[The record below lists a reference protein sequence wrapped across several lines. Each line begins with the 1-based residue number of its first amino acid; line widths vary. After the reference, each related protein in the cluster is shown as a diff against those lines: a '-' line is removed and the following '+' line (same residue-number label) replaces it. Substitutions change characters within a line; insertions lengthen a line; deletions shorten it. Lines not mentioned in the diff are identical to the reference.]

1 MHQIRCVLKRRS
13 YIIKKYLALSTLT
26 IYLFISLAY
35 IFFLPKYTLAN
46 QDAQNHTAVVSL
58 KAFCADILHRPTDS
72 HSLFRKIFKSTTQKR
87 RDPAAI
93 LLLATVLFVCFIINC
108 ATSDLIKNAG
118 HLQRFSFVSH
128 QYYYLYFC
136 SLRV

>member
-26 IYLFISLAY
+26 IYLFVSLAY
-35 IFFLPKYTLAN
+35 IFFLPQHTLAKHKV
-46 QDAQNHTAVVSL
+46 QDGGTAVSL
-58 KAFCADILHRPTDS
+58 GTFRSDIIHKPTNS
-72 HSLFRKIFKSTTQKR
+72 HVVFHKIFKSTTQKR

-93 LLLATVLFVCFIINC
+93 LLLATVLFVYFINC
-108 ATSDLIKNAG
+108 TTSNLIKNTDRP
-118 HLQRFSFVSH
+118 QRFSLVPH
-128 QYYYLYFC
+128 QYYYLDFC